1 MASAPAEH
9 SIAAEQTETQSPPQ
23 QPATAWPVQ
32 ADTLAAGQGLGQ
44 GVPKA
49 GGGVPRVPTAT
60 TAMDTLCHMPD
71 VSVAGSDSS
80 DPGEGSQWEELSED
94 AGGSVDAVGLALPA
108 SPWLAFNAMPGVSHV
123 DGDTSGMH
131 VDAILELPELAP
143 QPPNEAADDPPLAR
157 SLPILVARAL
167 RAGALASQQSE
178 AGPPKA
184 AATEEHPNRE
194 AFGEWQPS
202 TQDSG
207 PDGEGAEH
215 LPRAPTTVWLRHMAQ
230 WVACRD
236 AERMCA
242 VLPRSPSRDSFVD
255 DIHSE
260 SAVFSGLP

>member
-23 QPATAWPVQ
+23 QPGTAWPVPGHTGPGLGTD
-32 ADTLAAGQGLGQ
+32 APKAAGGMPYAL
-44 GVPKA
+44 
-49 GGGVPRVPTAT
+49 TET
-60 TAMDTLCHMPD
+60 TRMDTLCHMLD
-71 VSVAGSDSS
+71 VSVADSDSS
-80 DPGEGSQWEELSED
+80 GPGEDSQQEELPED
-94 AGGSVDAVGLALPA
+94 ADGSVDVVGLTLPA

-167 RAGALASQQSE
+167 ASQQSK

-184 AATEEHPNRE
+184 AETEEHPNRE

-242 VLPRSPSRDSFVD
+242 VLPRSPSSDSLLD
-255 DIHSE
+255 DILSE
-260 SAVFSGLP
+260 SAVHNELP